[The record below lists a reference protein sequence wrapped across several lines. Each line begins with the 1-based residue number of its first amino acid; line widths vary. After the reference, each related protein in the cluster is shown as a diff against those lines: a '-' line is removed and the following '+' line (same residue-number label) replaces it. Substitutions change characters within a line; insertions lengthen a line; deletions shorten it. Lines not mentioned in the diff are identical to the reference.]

1 MSAAPQQTVAA
12 ILLDTLHW
20 GTAQRDDRM
29 VAKLLDVA
37 ELDRKTELRTQLEAM
52 LCERVSDCR
61 DLFALRG
68 VRPQRPTVL
77 QLAGRSL
84 AADRDQIARINQLT
98 PGMGPALL
106 RAISQLIEA
115 WAGSGKLAL
124 A

>member
-1 MSAAPQQTVAA
+1 MSAAPQQSAA
-12 ILLDTLHW
+12 DNLLDTLHW
-20 GTAQRDDRM
+20 RTVQRDDRM

-37 ELDRKTELRTQLEAM
+37 ELDRRTELRIQLEAM
-52 LCERVSDCR
+52 LCERVSECR

-77 QLAGRSL
+77 QMAGRSL
-84 AADRDQIARINQLT
+84 AADREQIARINSLT
-98 PGMGPALL
+98 PGMGSPLL

-115 WAGSGKLAL
+115 WAGSGKLVL

>member
-12 ILLDTLHW
+12 TLLDTLHW
-20 GTAQRDDRM
+20 RTAQRDDRM

-37 ELDRKTELRTQLEAM
+37 ELDRTTELRAQLEAM
-52 LCERVSDCR
+52 LCERVSECR

-77 QLAGRSL
+77 QMAGRSL
-84 AADRDQIARINQLT
+84 ARDREQIARINQLT